1 MYKSQSAENSKDLI
15 TELRDLRK
23 EIKEARA
30 RDDNDAV
37 EELQDRQSKLEDR
50 LQEMQ
55 NGWDRSSAPTVSAE
69 DISEV
74 ISMWTGIPLTQLA
87 TEESERLLHMEE
99 ELSQHIIGQEEAIQT
114 ISKAVRRARAGLK
127 NPRRPVGSFMFLG
140 PTGVGKTELTKA
152 LARLLFGSEESLIQI
167 DMSEFMERHTISR
180 LVGAPPGYVGY
191 EEAGQLTEAIR
202 RKPYSIVVFDE
213 VEKAHPEALQLL
225 LQIMEEGHLTDAK
238 GHKVDFRNAI
248 IIMTSNI
255 GADLI
260 KRQSAMG
267 FSLEVDQA
275 LEEQSSYQ
283 EMRKKLMD
291 ALKRT
296 FRPEFI
302 NRLDSIVVFRALN
315 QEDIRKIVNLELQKV
330 ADRLSDYELT
340 LTITEA
346 ALDYL
351 ANEGFDPEMGARPVR
366 RVIEQMV
373 EEPLADA
380 LLAKTFKAGDHIL
393 IDLEESLDADGD
405 KVGKIVLKAE
415 KPETEEEKPP
425 ALIGA

>member
-1 MYKSQSAENSKDLI
+1 
-15 TELRDLRK
+15 
-23 EIKEARA
+23 
-30 RDDNDAV
+30 
-37 EELQDRQSKLEDR
+37 
-50 LQEMQ
+50 
-55 NGWDRSSAPTVSAE
+55 
-69 DISEV
+69 
-74 ISMWTGIPLTQLA
+74 
-87 TEESERLLHMEE
+87 
-99 ELSQHIIGQEEAIQT
+99 
-114 ISKAVRRARAGLK
+114 
-127 NPRRPVGSFMFLG
+127 
-140 PTGVGKTELTKA
+140 
-152 LARLLFGSEESLIQI
+152 
-167 DMSEFMERHTISR
+167 MSEFMERHTISR

-260 KRQSAMG
+260 KRQASMG

-275 LEEQSSYQ
+275 LEEQSSYE

-291 ALKRT
+291 ALKRS

-302 NRLDSIVVFRALN
+302 NRLDSVVVFRALN

-330 ADRLSDYELT
+330 ADRLSDYDLT
-340 LTITEA
+340 LTTTEA

-380 LLAKTFKAGDHIL
+380 LLAKTFKSGDHIL

-405 KVGKIVLKAE
+405 KVSKIVLKAE
-415 KPETEEEKPP
+415 KPETEEEMPP